1 MEKRMIDQNQR
12 IPAVESELLHQVE
25 RYVDARDEGALRRIL
40 TDLHPVDLA
49 GLLEYLDEEARHT
62 LLGLVGDDLV
72 GETVLHLP
80 EEQREEYLEGVT
92 AEKIAAIVEDLDP
105 DDATDI
111 VAELSEEM
119 AEDVLRRLGERD
131 EETSEEI
138 RALLQYGEETAG
150 GRMTLDYVA
159 VLPTDSVA
167 QAIEKVREEVADSGL
182 DLYVLYVVD
191 NEGELL
197 AYVRLQ
203 DLVLHSNSDLIARLM
218 IADVTAIAAEED
230 QELVAQLMQRYDL
243 VQIPVV
249 DEGNRLLGVVTF
261 DDIAEIIEEEASEDI
276 LYLAGVTDD
285 QESPSTPPLIS
296 IRRRLPWL
304 VMNLGTAFI
313 AAMVVAQFEGT
324 IARITALAALMP
336 LVAGMGGN
344 AAVQSIAVMVRSMAL
359 GELGSEGRNR
369 AIVKE
374 GTVGLMNGTAIGL
387 LAGGVVWAMWGDMRL
402 GLLIAIAMFV
412 NLIVAGLVG
421 TVVPLLLRK
430 LKFDPALSSGPLATT
445 FTDVCGFLT
454 FLGLATVTIDWLL
467 G

>member
-1 MEKRMIDQNQR
+1 MSDQNQR
-12 IPAVESELLHQVE
+12 IPAVESELLQQVE
-25 RYVDARDEGALRRIL
+25 HYVDTGDEGALRRIL
-40 TDLHPVDLA
+40 TDIHPVDLA
-49 GLLEYLDEEARHT
+49 GLLEYLDEEDRHT
-62 LLGLVGDDLV
+62 ILGLVGDDLV
-72 GETVLHLP
+72 GQTVLHLP
-80 EEQREEYLEGVT
+80 EEQREEYFEGIG
-92 AEKIAAIVEDLDP
+92 ADKIAAIIEELDP

-111 VAELSEEM
+111 VAELSDEI
-119 AEDVLRRLGERD
+119 AENVLRHLGELD
-131 EETSEEI
+131 VETSAEI
-138 RALLQYGEETAG
+138 RELLRYGEETAG
-150 GRMTLDYVA
+150 GRMTLDFVA

-167 QAIEKVREEVADSGL
+167 QAIEKVREEVADSGV

-203 DLVLHSNSDLIARLM
+203 DLVLHHNSDLIARLM
-218 IADVTAIAAEED
+218 ISDVKAIAAEED
-230 QELVAQLMQRYDL
+230 QELVAQLMQRYDM
-243 VQIPVV
+243 VQIPIV
-249 DEGNRLLGVVTF
+249 DNANRLLGVVTF

-276 LYLAGVTDD
+276 MYLAGVTDD
-285 QESPSTPPLIS
+285 EESPTTPPLIS

-313 AAMVVAQFEGT
+313 AAMVVAQFEET
-324 IARITALAALMP
+324 IGKITALAALMP

-359 GELGSEGRNR
+359 GDLGSEGRSR

-374 GTVGLMNGTAIGL
+374 GTVGLMNGVAIGL
-387 LAGGVVWAMWGDMRL
+387 LAGSVVWAMWGDIRL
-402 GLLIAIAMFV
+402 GLLISIAMFV

-421 TVVPLLLRK
+421 TMIPLMLRK

-467 G
+467 A

>member
-1 MEKRMIDQNQR
+1 MSEQDQR
-12 IPAVESELLHQVE
+12 IPAVESELLQQVE
-25 RYVDARDEGALRRIL
+25 HYIETRDEGALRRIL
-40 TDLHPVDLA
+40 TDIHPVDLA
-49 GLLEYLDEEARHT
+49 GLLEYLDEEDRHA
-62 LLGLVGDDLV
+62 LLGLVGDELV
-72 GETVLHLP
+72 GQTVLYLP
-80 EEQREEYLEGVT
+80 EEQREEYFDGIGP
-92 AEKIAAIVEDLDP
+92 EKIAAIVEDLDP

-111 VAELSEEM
+111 VAELSDEV
-119 AEDVLRRLGERD
+119 AESVLRHLGELD
-131 EETSEEI
+131 VETSEEI
-138 RALLQYGEETAG
+138 RELLQYGEETAG

-159 VLPTDSVA
+159 ILPTDSVA
-167 QAIEKVREEVADSGL
+167 QAIEKVREEVADSGI

-191 NEGELL
+191 DRGELL

-203 DLVLHSNSDLIARLM
+203 DLVLHHNSDLIARLM
-218 IADVTAIAAEED
+218 ITDLKAIAAEED

-249 DEGNRLLGVVTF
+249 DDDNRLLGVVTF

-276 LYLAGVTDD
+276 MYLAGVTDD
-285 QESPSTPPLIS
+285 EESPTTPPWIS

-324 IARITALAALMP
+324 IRKITALAALMP

-359 GELGSEGRNR
+359 GDLGSEGKSR

-374 GTVGLMNGTAIGL
+374 GTVGLMNGVAIGL
-387 LAGGVVWAMWGDMRL
+387 LAGSVVWAMWGDVRL

-421 TVVPLLLRK
+421 TMVPLMLRS